1 MKPFYSVLCLLP
13 LALLSGCSPDV
24 GDKIMKCE
32 IEGQR
37 GGVQNADSGLYVMSC
52 MRRSGFQFVPTEGKC
67 SGFQGAH
74 DSACYTK
81 SSSAP

>member
-1 MKPFYSVLCLLP
+1 MTKPLTLVLCLLP
-13 LALLSGCSPDV
+13 LALLAGCSPDI
-24 GDKIMKCE
+24 GDKIVKCE

-52 MRRSGFQFVPTEGKC
+52 MKRNGFQFVPKEGKC

-74 DSACYTK
+74 DEDCYTRA
-81 SSSAP
+81 SNG